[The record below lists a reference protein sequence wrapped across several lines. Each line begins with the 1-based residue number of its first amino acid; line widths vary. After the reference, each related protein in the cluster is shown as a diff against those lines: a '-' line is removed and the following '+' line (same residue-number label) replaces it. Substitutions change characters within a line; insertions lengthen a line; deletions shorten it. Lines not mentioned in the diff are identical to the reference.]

1 MVRKHTYRKLKKENK
16 VRPQAGVFPKRELPA
31 LQGTLLGQLRV
42 MYNWVPPPTS
52 EKKKPPEISSGP
64 AQKDRS
70 FKCIK
75 VKRSDYKGL

>member
-1 MVRKHTYRKLKKENK
+1 MVRKQTYHKLRKENK
-16 VRPQAGVFPKRELPA
+16 ARSRVGVFPKRVLPA
-31 LQGTLLGQLRV
+31 LQDMLLGQLRV